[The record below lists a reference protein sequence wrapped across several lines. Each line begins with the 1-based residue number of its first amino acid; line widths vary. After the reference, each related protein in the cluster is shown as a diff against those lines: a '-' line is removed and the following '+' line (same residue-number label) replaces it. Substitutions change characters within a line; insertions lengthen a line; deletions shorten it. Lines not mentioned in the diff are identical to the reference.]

1 MIAGSARAVILT
13 ASLLAL
19 GCAPTPAS
27 RPQVDL
33 AAWEDATAALQT
45 LREPDLGART
55 RTIKLTLSAPYLP
68 TDVSARG
75 AVATRPGELRM
86 VLLGPGGA
94 TAMDVWSSGGR
105 YRLSIPATGKI
116 LTEETRDTDRG
127 LPVEFLRWWLLDP
140 LGGSLSAARGGAR
153 GLELLLRRGDSFVD
167 VRLEASGRL
176 FATRTELTTGAR
188 ERVVADRLGCGRVE
202 YFVEATRLSAV
213 VECESERPGAKPEAF
228 VRPCEEGER
237 C

>member
-1 MIAGSARAVILT
+1 VIVPSARVAVLT
-13 ASLLAL
+13 APLLGL
-19 GCAPTPAS
+19 GCSCAARLSQPA
-27 RPQVDL
+27 DL
-33 AAWEDATAALQT
+33 ATWAEARDALAT
-45 LREPDLGART
+45 LREPDHGPRT

-116 LTEETRDTDRG
+116 LTEETSETDRG
-127 LPVEFLRWWLLDP
+127 LPVEFLRWWLLEP
-140 LGGSLSAARGGAR
+140 LGGTLSAARQETGGLAM
-153 GLELLLRRGDSFVD
+153 LLRREDSFVD
-167 VRLEASGRL
+167 VRLESSGRL
-176 FATRTELTTGAR
+176 FATRTETATGAR
-188 ERVVADRLGCGRVE
+188 ERVVADHLGCGRVE
-202 YFVEATRLSAV
+202 YYVESTRLSAV

-228 VRPCEEGER
+228 VRPCDAGER